1 MHTVIKQTRTLIL
14 FLGLA
19 GSLPVFVAGFVPG
32 FVSAAHAAAVAAVKP
47 DLKKVGQHLR
57 DHQKYPATRADLLAS
72 CNGLVDFSAGEKR
85 WYAEHLPEGTYKS
98 AADVLKAISRK

>member
-19 GSLPVFVAGFVPG
+19 GSLPVFVPGFVP
-32 FVSAAHAAAVAAVKP
+32 AAHAAADAAVKP